1 MQNQLNLDQKFVNDV
16 AESLNAAGV
25 KEVKGKVKMGVWI
38 VRQNAKHTD
47 LEEHLESEIYEYDV
61 TNQNGIVIRKSCV
74 FIAIDTR
81 DNTVLFANL
90 LTHKFGLKLRKELQ
104 IKREAKERQL
114 RYVSA

>member
-25 KEVKGKVKMGVWI
+25 KEAKGKVKMGVWI

-47 LEEHLESEIYEYDV
+47 VESEISEYDV
-61 TNQNGIVIRKSCV
+61 TNTDDFVIRKSCV

-104 IKREAKERQL
+104 VKRETKERQL